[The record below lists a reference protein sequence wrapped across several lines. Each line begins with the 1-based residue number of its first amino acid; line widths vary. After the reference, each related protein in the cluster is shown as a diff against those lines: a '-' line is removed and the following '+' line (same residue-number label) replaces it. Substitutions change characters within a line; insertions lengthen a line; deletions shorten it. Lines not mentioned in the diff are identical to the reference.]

1 MSTIYPVILPVPDT
15 IKNRKG
21 RAGAAYLS
29 GYARCA
35 LKISCRKSGIFL
47 SRILKNENGSPLPFE
62 GYFWSL
68 THKPK
73 YVGAVVAPSGIGMDV
88 EEIRPRPAALFRK
101 IADDREWNLTN
112 ADPDKLFFRYW
123 TSKESVLKASGK
135 GLGDLSKCRIEEVI
149 DETMLMIGYGEKKL
163 LIAHC
168 YFDGHIASV
177 VKNDFDIQWTFPKA
191 PAAGIFCSKD
201 GSDGVDPEPVIRTA
215 AKFLRKF
222 PAPGLFA

>member
-149 DETMLMIGYGEKKL
+149 DETMLMIRYGEKNYSSPTVISMGISPRWSKTI
-163 LIAHC
+163 LIFNGPFQRRRQPGFSAR
-168 YFDGHIASV
+168 
-177 VKNDFDIQWTFPKA
+177 K
-191 PAAGIFCSKD
+191 
-201 GSDGVDPEPVIRTA
+201 TA
-215 AKFLRKF
+215 LTESTLSR
-222 PAPGLFA
+222 